1 MRREQEQIE
10 SPPDINGMTKVMED
24 STAELIEE
32 LVGNAVS
39 GIDLLN
45 NEKDIV
51 VSYLLA
57 VLMYGNSQRPSAVT
71 IITMAEYKKRKPYTE
86 GGQNYTVLK
95 VSKL

>member
-1 MRREQEQIE
+1 
-10 SPPDINGMTKVMED
+10 MED

-71 IITMAEYKKRKPYTE
+71 NITMAEYKKRKPYTE
-86 GGQNYTVLK
+86 GGKNYMVLK